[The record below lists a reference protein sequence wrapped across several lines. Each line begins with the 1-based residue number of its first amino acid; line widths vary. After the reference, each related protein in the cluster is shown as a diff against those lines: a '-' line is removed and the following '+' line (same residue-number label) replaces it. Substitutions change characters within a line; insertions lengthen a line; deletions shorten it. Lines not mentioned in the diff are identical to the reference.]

1 MSGIYSFLFLYR
13 RRLLKVQQL
22 QGRTVTN
29 RDMAGISTNQR
40 GYRSPMAAAA
50 QFRDGVAECPRS
62 CGFASKIYNDVFP
75 QNYTGRHRCRLL
87 GKVFSF
93 DSAEKY
99 ISSCLVILHSSFR
112 NPRSCLYSIGL
123 SPAKDSLMRFRL
135 YQLIWPGRTAP
146 RKKIS
151 VEKKC
156 ELLQMANIGS
166 MVVAVFFNDR
176 MPRAPYQFFLA
187 SIYQCETFCLILRP
201 FVA

>member
-29 RDMAGISTNQR
+29 RDIAGISTNQR

-87 GKVFSF
+87 GKVFCF

-99 ISSCLVILHSSFR
+99 ISSCLVILQFYI
-112 NPRSCLYSIGL
+112 PLLEY
-123 SPAKDSLMRFRL
+123 D
-135 YQLIWPGRTAP
+135 Q
-146 RKKIS
+146 
-151 VEKKC
+151 VE
-156 ELLQMANIGS
+156 
-166 MVVAVFFNDR
+166 
-176 MPRAPYQFFLA
+176 
-187 SIYQCETFCLILRP
+187 
-201 FVA
+201 

>member
-1 MSGIYSFLFLYR
+1 MR
-13 RRLLKVQQL
+13 TPPLLADFIIQQSL
-22 QGRTVTN
+22 QTNLRKILDTTV
-29 RDMAGISTNQR
+29 
-40 GYRSPMAAAA
+40 
-50 QFRDGVAECPRS
+50 
-62 CGFASKIYNDVFP
+62 
-75 QNYTGRHRCRLL
+75 
-87 GKVFSF
+87 
-93 DSAEKY
+93 
-99 ISSCLVILHSSFR
+99 

-151 VEKKC
+151 VKKKC

-176 MPRAPYQFFLA
+176 MPRASYQFFLA
-187 SIYQCETFCLILRP
+187 SIYQCETFGLILRP